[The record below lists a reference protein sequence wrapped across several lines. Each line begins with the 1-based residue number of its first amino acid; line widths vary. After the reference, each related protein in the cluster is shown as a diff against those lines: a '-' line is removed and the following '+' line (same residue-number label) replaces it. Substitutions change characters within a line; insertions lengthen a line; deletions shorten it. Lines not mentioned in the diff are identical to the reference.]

1 MADLGGT
8 FDANA
13 KENNPSNALPAGEY
27 PAVLVKSDKPE
38 GKSFLYCEFQITAG
52 EYQNRKIIHRFN
64 LFHANQEPRD
74 IAKGQFSQFCRAVG
88 VLTPKDSS
96 ELELKPLV
104 IKINA
109 KDSGGQY
116 GIQNNI
122 VKFSPKPLSSAPAQ
136 APAPTT
142 QAAGAAW

>member
-13 KENNPSNALPAGEY
+13 KENSNCIPAGEY
-27 PAVLVKSDKPE
+27 PVVMVKSERPD
-38 GKSFLYCEFQITAG
+38 GKNFLMCEFQVTAG

-64 LFHANQEPRD
+64 LWNASADCQQ

-88 VLTPKDSS
+88 VLTPSNS
-96 ELELKPLV
+96 QELELKPLIV
-104 IKINA
+104 KLNV
-109 KDSGGQY
+109 KDGGSY
-116 GIQNNI
+116 GYQNNI
-122 VKFSPKPLSSAPAQ
+122 TKFSPKPLSAPAT

>member
-8 FDANA
+8 YDANA

-27 PAVLVKSDKPE
+27 PVVLVKSERPE
-38 GKSFLYCEFQITAG
+38 GKSYLYCEFQVTAG
-52 EYQNRKIIHRFN
+52 EFQNRKIIHRFN

-88 VLTPKDSS
+88 VLTPKNST
-96 ELELKPLV
+96 ELELKPLI

-109 KDSGGQY
+109 KESSAY
-116 GIQNNI
+116 GVQNNI
-122 VKFSPKPLSSAPAQ
+122 TKFMPKPMAAAPGAT
-136 APAPTT
+136 PAPTT